1 MFWALGWFTL
11 ALTGF
16 ALVGLESFTV
26 DGDEVYFD
34 VSGSGGSEVYSA
46 RKCYPYPY
54 PYPFSLPLPLPLAL
68 TLTLTL
74 TPNQIYSAQWFVQL
88 GFTLVFPLFLENA
101 G

>member
-34 VSGSGGSEVYSA
+34 IAGTGGSQV
-46 RKCYPYPY
+46 
-54 PYPFSLPLPLPLAL
+54 
-68 TLTLTL
+68 
-74 TPNQIYSAQWFVQL
+74 YSAQWFVQL
-88 GFTLVFPLFLENA
+88 GFALAFPLFLENA
-101 G
+101 GTLPSDH